1 MTQRQLGDAIGTV
14 YCEGLSTLARL
25 LDAQD
30 DPAALTQDGE
40 ALKASRVPNVD
51 SKILTATKRKL
62 WLE

>member
-30 DPAALTQDGE
+30 DPAALTQDVE
-40 ALKASRVPNVD
+40 ALIN
-51 SKILTATKRKL
+51 
-62 WLE
+62 